1 MIKKLI
7 NSKLGQQ
14 IIKFGAVGFLCFFI
28 EYVLLILFKELL
40 GWPVIAANTLA
51 FTVSAIVNYILS
63 ILFVFDTDKK
73 ANQGKQ
79 FAVFFI
85 FAVGGLILN
94 NVVLKLGTMVLD
106 PFWSRSYIIVKP
118 FATGV
123 VMVYN
128 FITRKIFIEKKPE
141 KEEIAKMIQQATDA
155 MGGIV
160 CINDLKPSGHL
171 QIVKEVRDNLKMSPI
186 GTIRLSI
193 NSDALEQIRKNVN
206 FASEGAV
213 LILDEK
219 NQIVQGQA
227 SVSYTHLTLPTT

>member
-85 FAVGGLILN
+85 FAVG
-94 NVVLKLGTMVLD
+94 V
-106 PFWSRSYIIVKP
+106 
-118 FATGV
+118 
-123 VMVYN
+123 
-128 FITRKIFIEKKPE
+128 
-141 KEEIAKMIQQATDA
+141 
-155 MGGIV
+155 
-160 CINDLKPSGHL
+160 
-171 QIVKEVRDNLKMSPI
+171 
-186 GTIRLSI
+186 
-193 NSDALEQIRKNVN
+193 
-206 FASEGAV
+206 
-213 LILDEK
+213 
-219 NQIVQGQA
+219 
-227 SVSYTHLTLPTT
+227 

>member
-7 NSKLGQQ
+7 NRKLGQQ
-14 IIKFGAVGFLCFFI
+14 IIKVGAVGFLCFFI

-141 KEEIAKMIQQATDA
+141 KEAGAEE
-155 MGGIV
+155 
-160 CINDLKPSGHL
+160 
-171 QIVKEVRDNLKMSPI
+171 KEK
-186 GTIRLSI
+186 
-193 NSDALEQIRKNVN
+193 Q
-206 FASEGAV
+206 
-213 LILDEK
+213 
-219 NQIVQGQA
+219 
-227 SVSYTHLTLPTT
+227 

>member
-79 FAVFFI
+79 FA
-85 FAVGGLILN
+85 
-94 NVVLKLGTMVLD
+94 
-106 PFWSRSYIIVKP
+106 
-118 FATGV
+118 TGV

-141 KEEIAKMIQQATDA
+141 KEA
-155 MGGIV
+155 
-160 CINDLKPSGHL
+160 
-171 QIVKEVRDNLKMSPI
+171 
-186 GTIRLSI
+186 
-193 NSDALEQIRKNVN
+193 
-206 FASEGAV
+206 GAE
-213 LILDEK
+213 EK
-219 NQIVQGQA
+219 Q
-227 SVSYTHLTLPTT
+227 

>member
-1 MIKKLI
+1 M
-7 NSKLGQQ
+7 
-14 IIKFGAVGFLCFFI
+14 
-28 EYVLLILFKELL
+28 ILFKELL

-73 ANQGKQ
+73 ANQGKP

-85 FAVGGLILN
+85 LAVGGLILN

-141 KEEIAKMIQQATDA
+141 KEAAAEE
-155 MGGIV
+155 
-160 CINDLKPSGHL
+160 
-171 QIVKEVRDNLKMSPI
+171 KEK
-186 GTIRLSI
+186 
-193 NSDALEQIRKNVN
+193 Q
-206 FASEGAV
+206 
-213 LILDEK
+213 
-219 NQIVQGQA
+219 
-227 SVSYTHLTLPTT
+227 

>member
-94 NVVLKLGTMVLD
+94 NVVLKL
-106 PFWSRSYIIVKP
+106 
-118 FATGV
+118 
-123 VMVYN
+123 
-128 FITRKIFIEKKPE
+128 
-141 KEEIAKMIQQATDA
+141 
-155 MGGIV
+155 
-160 CINDLKPSGHL
+160 
-171 QIVKEVRDNLKMSPI
+171 SPI
-186 GTIRLSI
+186 AS
-193 NSDALEQIRKNVN
+193 
-206 FASEGAV
+206 ASE
-213 LILDEK
+213 LPQYPKSFSKTIECTLREHS
-219 NQIVQGQA
+219 IVMNNK
-227 SVSYTHLTLPTT
+227 

>member
-51 FTVSAIVNYILS
+51 FTVSS
-63 ILFVFDTDKK
+63 
-73 ANQGKQ
+73 KQ

-141 KEEIAKMIQQATDA
+141 KEA
-155 MGGIV
+155 
-160 CINDLKPSGHL
+160 
-171 QIVKEVRDNLKMSPI
+171 
-186 GTIRLSI
+186 
-193 NSDALEQIRKNVN
+193 
-206 FASEGAV
+206 GAE
-213 LILDEK
+213 EK
-219 NQIVQGQA
+219 Q
-227 SVSYTHLTLPTT
+227 

>member
-63 ILFVFDTDKK
+63 ILFVFDTDKE
-73 ANQGKQ
+73 ANQSKQ

-85 FAVGGLILN
+85 LAVGGLILN

-141 KEEIAKMIQQATDA
+141 KEAAAEE
-155 MGGIV
+155 
-160 CINDLKPSGHL
+160 
-171 QIVKEVRDNLKMSPI
+171 KEK
-186 GTIRLSI
+186 
-193 NSDALEQIRKNVN
+193 Q
-206 FASEGAV
+206 
-213 LILDEK
+213 
-219 NQIVQGQA
+219 
-227 SVSYTHLTLPTT
+227 